1 MCSSGLSG
9 GLRSTFAEFVEAAAE
24 LLRSEVAGGA
34 EVGFDLASY
43 RGRAGASSTL
53 YCYEPL
59 TRAFIAEREDELAG
73 LPPHAAAVSALE
85 GLPGLDRYLAS
96 RGLGPAEEPTGA
108 EIAAVDMR
116 PHAPAHRPPGEARA
130 RAALREL
137 LADVF
142 EGQSEFDPRPERIA
156 AALARLQGAAL
167 AGASHTVSL
176 VASLYGLTI
185 ACQELALAEGLT
197 LAMPD
202 ALGDA
207 PEAARIG
214 DAGRGEHLLVA
225 LVRDVRAAG
234 EGTSGGGADREAAAI
249 AGGREVL
256 RELLRALRLF
266 GDGRVT
272 FGELAWVR
280 TGGVEG
286 RWRPLA
292 LGTGG
297 RPHGMLLV
305 TAEQEDELRAFCELV
320 SRRAPHA
327 NRLAWALGRFELGCE
342 RASAGEGLSD
352 HLLALRALLEPEGP
366 DSGLLARRVAALCAT
381 PDRRPELIE
390 RITGALELEQ
400 AVIAGAAAKRTRD
413 QAIAKDVADNLRALL
428 RDVICGYL
436 EPELVAL
443 ADRLLAPAPSPDAH
457 DLEERQPAKS

>member
-1 MCSSGLSG
+1 MSNGLSG
-9 GLRSTFAEFVEAAAE
+9 RLRTTFAEFVEASAA
-24 LLRSEVAGGA
+24 LLRSDVAGGA
-34 EVGFDLASY
+34 EVSFELATY
-43 RGRAGASSTL
+43 RGRSGARSTL

-59 TRAFIAEREDELAG
+59 TRVFIAERQDELAD
-73 LPPHAAAVSALE
+73 LPQHAAAVSALQ
-85 GLPGLDRYLAS
+85 GLTGLDGYLAS
-96 RGLGPAEEPTGA
+96 RGLALAEEPIAA

-116 PHAPAHRPPGEARA
+116 PQARAARPPAEARA

-156 AALARLQGAAL
+156 AALAGLQAAVL
-167 AGASHTVSL
+167 AGASDTVTL
-176 VASLYGLTI
+176 VATLYGLTI
-185 ACQELALAEGLT
+185 ARDELALADGLT
-197 LAMPD
+197 IATAD

-225 LVRDVRAAG
+225 LVREKRAAG
-234 EGTSGGGADREAAAI
+234 TDASDAGEDREAAAI

-272 FGELAWVR
+272 YGELAWVR
-280 TGGVEG
+280 AGGVEG

-292 LGTGG
+292 LGAGG
-297 RPHGMLLV
+297 RPYGMLVL

-327 NRLAWALGRFELGCE
+327 NRLAWALRRFELGCE
-342 RASAGEGLSD
+342 RPSAGEGLSD
-352 HLLALRALLEPEGP
+352 HLLALRVLLEPEGP
-366 DSGLLARRVAALCAT
+366 GSGLLARRVAALCAT

-390 RITGALELEQ
+390 RITRALELEQ
-400 AVIAGAAAKRTRD
+400 AVIAGTAAKRTRD
-413 QAIAKDVADNLRALL
+413 QAIAADVADHLRALL

-436 EPELVAL
+436 DPGLVAL
-443 ADRLLAPAPSPDAH
+443 ADRLLAPEPSPDAH
-457 DLEERQPAKS
+457 DPKEPKPAKS